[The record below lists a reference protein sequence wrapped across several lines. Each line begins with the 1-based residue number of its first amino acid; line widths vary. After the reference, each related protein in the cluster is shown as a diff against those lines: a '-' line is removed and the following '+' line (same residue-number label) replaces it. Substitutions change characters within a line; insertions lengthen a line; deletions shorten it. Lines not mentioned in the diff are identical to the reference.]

1 MRGAQEVFMKQ
12 MLKIGVLVVAA
23 LALNVGSAYAWHVS
37 GTVRCDA
44 NGNGEVDEGDLVLPN
59 IRVVVTGTN
68 ITFSVTV
75 MTNASGFF
83 EVALPDVPGSYTLSI
98 SVPQGATLLTPQQN
112 PMPFSVDDADTSVGG
127 LKILISSPACSQ
139 QACWLT
145 GGGAKFS
152 TITGTP
158 VAEKGPQHTLGGNV
172 NPGCNPDSGEGGQ
185 WNHVAHALKRH
196 IQGLQIRVVRC
207 GNVPGIPEG
216 SESPATPFNFIEFE
230 GTGTVKPVHG
240 NREDGLPAPINF
252 FARAE
257 DRNEPGS
264 SGAKDGALIDRYFIH
279 AWTGTTTW
287 LLVDGDGNP
296 STVDPVPI
304 TDGNLQIHIS
314 SCSTPQ

>member
-1 MRGAQEVFMKQ
+1 MRKW
-12 MLKIGVLVVAA
+12 IGVAA
-23 LALNVGSAYAWHVS
+23 LSIASLAIAANDAFAWHLK
-37 GTVRCDA
+37 GYVRCDA
-44 NGNGEVDEGDLVLPN
+44 NGNSTIDDGDLPLAGVTVTVTGLSTSFSASATTDAAGFYSVNLLDFGASYRVTITPPGSASIVLP
-59 IRVVVTGTN
+59 TG
-68 ITFSVTV
+68 
-75 MTNASGFF
+75 GF
-83 EVALPDVPGSYTLSI
+83 ADVSNFDQ
-98 SVPQGATLLTPQQN
+98 SVPI
-112 PMPFSVDDADTSVGG
+112 VDFLVD
-127 LKILISSPACSQ
+127 SSACAQ

-152 TITGTP
+152 PTAGIL
-158 VAEKGPQHTLGGNV
+158 VAEKGPQHSFGGNV

-230 GTGTVKPVHG
+230 GTGTVKPIQG
-240 NREDGLPAPINF
+240 NKDEGLPAPINF

-264 SGAKDGALIDRYFIH
+264 SGAKDGAKIDRYFIH
-279 AWTGTTTW
+279 AWSGSQTW

-296 STVDPVPI
+296 LTIDPVPI

-314 SCSTPQ
+314 SCSTQ